1 MAKSKTRAEAFSIGG
16 ARNAEQAQA
25 TETATEGTETPVAAQ
40 NASGTV
46 RNNGQSRDTLK
57 KQADGVKTRQVTV
70 YLPVPLY
77 KQLRIDAVEQDAS
90 MTNIVIRLLK
100 KHYNM

>member
-1 MAKSKTRAEAFSIGG
+1 MAKSKTRAEAFSIAG
-16 ARNAEQAQA
+16 ARNAAETV
-25 TETATEGTETPVAAQ
+25 TESTETPVAAQ
-40 NASGTV
+40 NEGGTV

-57 KQADGVKTRQVTV
+57 KQADGVETRQVTV
-70 YLPVPLY
+70 YLPTNLY

-100 KHYNM
+100 EHYNM